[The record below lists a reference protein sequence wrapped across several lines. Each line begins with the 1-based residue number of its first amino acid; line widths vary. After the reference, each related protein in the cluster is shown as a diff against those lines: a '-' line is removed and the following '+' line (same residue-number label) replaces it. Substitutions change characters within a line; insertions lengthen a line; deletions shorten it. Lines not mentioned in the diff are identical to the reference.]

1 MNYDRQ
7 YKNKQTLLI
16 NIFIYIYCILTC
28 VIALI
33 SPPEQNALSPAPL
46 IITSFTPSSCIHQNS
61 SNHFISS
68 ILGILAQGGENK
80 KCV

>member
-1 MNYDRQ
+1 M
-7 YKNKQTLLI
+7 
-16 NIFIYIYCILTC
+16 
-28 VIALI
+28 

-68 ILGILAQGGENK
+68 ILGILAQGGEK
-80 KCV
+80 KNVFKYSNLILNWEK